1 MFQTLILLA
10 VTLSAAAAPA
20 PAENAAPAK
29 ELNGMPLVFSDDFE
43 KSADNWEPT
52 DAKAWKVTDEDG
64 NKGYSLFQQSKYDP
78 PVRSPK
84 NISWVKDLKVKDFVL
99 EARIK
104 QTGREYGHRDFCVF
118 FGRKDASHFYYVH
131 MATTS
136 DEHANSIFL
145 VNGAPRVSIAKE
157 RTTGT
162 VWDKEYHTVRVVR
175 NAQTGLIQVFRD
187 DMTKPIMTAED
198 KNFTDG
204 EIGFGSFDDT
214 GVVDDVRVWATRP

>member
-1 MFQTLILLA
+1 MVQAVIMLA
-10 VTLSAAAAPA
+10 VALSAAAAPA
-20 PAENAAPAK
+20 ENAVPQK
-29 ELNGMPLVFSDDFE
+29 EFNGMPLVFSDDFE
-43 KSADNWEPT
+43 KGADRWAPT
-52 DAKAWKVTDEDG
+52 DEKAWKVADEDG
-64 NKGYSLFQQSKYDP
+64 NKVYSLFQQSGYEP

-84 NISWVKDLKVKDFVL
+84 NISWVKDLKVSDCVI
-99 EARIK
+99 EARVR

-118 FGRKDASHFYYVH
+118 FGRTDATHFYYVH
-131 MATTS
+131 MASKS

-162 VWDKEYHTVRVVR
+162 VWDNEYHTVRVVR
-175 NAQTGLIQVFRD
+175 NAQSGLIQVFRD

-198 KNFTDG
+198 KTFSEG
-204 EIGFGSFDDT
+204 EVGFGSFDDT